1 MVKLEMVRAMKGEY
15 FTWWFGFSDIG
26 LVLMSYAY
34 FDYRISFV
42 QPVNLAQTMFSATE
56 ED

>member
-1 MVKLEMVRAMKGEY
+1 MVKLEMVRVMKGEY